1 MVGVLGGRSGVAPEV
16 RVLVVGVGVVGGI
29 RVLGVA
35 AVAPGV
41 MVLVLVVGEFKYYK
55 LILEKQNNNCRKITW
70 LILIFL

>member
-1 MVGVLGGRSGVAPEV
+1 MVGVVGVVGGGSGVAPEV
-16 RVLVVGVGVVGGI
+16 RVLVVEVGVVGGI

-41 MVLVLVVGEFKYYK
+41 IVVGEFKNYK

>member
-1 MVGVLGGRSGVAPEV
+1 MVGVLGERSGVAPEV
-16 RVLVVGVGVVGGI
+16 

-41 MVLVLVVGEFKYYK
+41 IVVGEFKNYK